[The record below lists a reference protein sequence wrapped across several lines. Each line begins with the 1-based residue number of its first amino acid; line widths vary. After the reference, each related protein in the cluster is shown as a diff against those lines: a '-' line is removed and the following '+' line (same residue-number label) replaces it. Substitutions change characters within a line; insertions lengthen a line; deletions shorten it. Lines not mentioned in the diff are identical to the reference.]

1 MHLNWIWAS
10 GVNLQNNHAD
20 RLLFCKTLPR
30 ISKYSPRVSTFDN
43 SAMRHDYAVDRP
55 ASYRINHTLDRG
67 FILNRESVVKGN
79 IWPAII
85 PNHPEE

>member
-1 MHLNWIWAS
+1 MT
-10 GVNLQNNHAD
+10 D

-30 ISKYSPRVSTFDN
+30 ISKYSARVSTFNN

-55 ASYRINHTLDRG
+55 TSDRINHTLDRG

-85 PNHPEE
+85 SNHPEE